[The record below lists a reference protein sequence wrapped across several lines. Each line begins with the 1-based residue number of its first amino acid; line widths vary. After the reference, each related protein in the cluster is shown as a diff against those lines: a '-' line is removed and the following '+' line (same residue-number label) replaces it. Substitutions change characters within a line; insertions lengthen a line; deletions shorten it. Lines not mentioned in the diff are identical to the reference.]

1 MKLSQFI
8 ALLGSAA
15 AAVPFATQAQQRP
28 KKIPRIGIIDDSAL
42 WNPFRQALN
51 DAGYIEG
58 KTIAY
63 EYRSA
68 EGDPARLAAAAA
80 DLVRVPVDMIAT
92 YGTPASRAAKA
103 ATSAIPIVA
112 VSIGDPVGAGLV
124 QS

>member
-1 MKLSQFI
+1 MKRRQFI

-68 EGDPARLAAAAA
+68 EGDPARLAGAAA

-92 YGTPASRAAKA
+92 YGTPASRAA
-103 ATSAIPIVA
+103 
-112 VSIGDPVGAGLV
+112 
-124 QS
+124 